1 MRVKS
6 ESEVAQSC
14 PTLSDPMDCSLPGSS
29 VHGIFQAR
37 VLEWGAIVFSAGL
50 VITPQICI
58 LPLLIWVLNKGEQS
72 CKGDI
77 LNYFQLLESRGGSL
91 GDRASLYQQSLGP
104 ND

>member
-1 MRVKS
+1 MGGTHPSQIFGEGLIVSINVKL
-6 ESEVAQSC
+6 VA
-14 PTLSDPMDCSLPGSS
+14 
-29 VHGIFQAR
+29 V
-37 VLEWGAIVFSAGL
+37 SAGL

-91 GDRASLYQQSLGP
+91 GDRASLYEQSLGP